1 MKKLMTTGLSK
12 GLLLVGCSALVVGLA
27 QAKPDG
33 GKGDKGGNK
42 DGGGSGHSEKQ
53 DKGKGSDKDHE
64 QAGKGK
70 SDDKHEAKNDD
81 KHDAKNEAKNE
92 KNENKGEG
100 WKGKRFEDNERSVF
114 YNYFDKFKGEPQGLP
129 PGLAMNL
136 KRGKP
141 LPPGWEKKVSEG
153 YIIDDENS
161 GFFQQLDEAL
171 FPNYNR
177 VPDTKLYMYGD
188 RVVRVYEPR
197 RQVIDIFQ
205 IPGIKL
211 F

>member
-12 GLLLVGCSALVVGLA
+12 GLLFVGCSALVVGLA
-27 QAKPDG
+27 EAKPDG
-33 GKGDKGGNK
+33 GKGDKGGK
-42 DGGGSGHSEKQ
+42 DE
-53 DKGKGSDKDHE
+53 KGKD
-64 QAGKGK
+64 A
-70 SDDKHEAKNDD
+70 KHEAKHE
-81 KHDAKNEAKNE
+81 KH
-92 KNENKGEG
+92 ENKGED
-100 WKGKRFEDNERSVF
+100 WKGKRFEDSERSVF
-114 YNYFDKFKGEPQGLP
+114 YNYFGQYKGEPQGLP
-129 PGLAMNL
+129 PGLAKNL

-161 GFFQQLDEAL
+161 GFFQDLDEAL
-171 FPNYNR
+171 FPNYKR
-177 VPDTKLYMYGD
+177 VPNTKLYMYGD